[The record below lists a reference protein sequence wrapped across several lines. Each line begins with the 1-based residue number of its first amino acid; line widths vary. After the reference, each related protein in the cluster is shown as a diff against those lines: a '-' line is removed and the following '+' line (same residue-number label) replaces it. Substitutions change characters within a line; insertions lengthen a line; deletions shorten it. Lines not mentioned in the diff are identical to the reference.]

1 MSEEKEF
8 GLEPGSGE
16 ESFGNCC
23 DTWWDT
29 WWLLL
34 LILFGVA
41 FVWVLVS
48 FNPLW

>member
-1 MSEEKEF
+1 MLAMTEFDPEQGADEK
-8 GLEPGSGE
+8 
-16 ESFGNCC
+16 SFENCC

-41 FVWVLVS
+41 FVWVLVA
-48 FNPLW
+48 FAPVG